1 MNTYSLIP
9 NEIFSSQYY
18 EVNID
23 ELVPEEIVILYDG
36 KNVKYMRILENN
48 KKTLQYEMIYPKG
61 YLIPRCMKTKMTG
74 MRFYRKNERY
84 DFDIF
89 MQEQKKINKPLT
101 PREKVLYNLQTKIG
115 EYLGGIEIEDIC
127 IETRCN

>member
-1 MNTYSLIP
+1 MSEQGDADCAFSMCNGV
-9 NEIFSSQYY
+9 SSQYY

-48 KKTLQYEMIYPKG
+48 KKTLQYEMIHPKG
-61 YLIPRCMKTKMTG
+61 YLISRCMKTNMTG
-74 MRFYRKNERY
+74 MTFYRKNERY
-84 DFDIF
+84 DFDIY
-89 MQEQKKINKPLT
+89 MKKEKKINKPLT

-115 EYLGGIEIEDIC
+115 EYLGGIEIKEVY
-127 IETRCN
+127 